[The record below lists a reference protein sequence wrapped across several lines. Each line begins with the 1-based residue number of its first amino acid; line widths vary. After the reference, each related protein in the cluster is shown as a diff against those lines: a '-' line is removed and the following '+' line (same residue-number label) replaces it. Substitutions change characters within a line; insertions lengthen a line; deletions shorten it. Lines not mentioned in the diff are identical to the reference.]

1 MIYEVNTL
9 DFNESLKNKENLSWF
24 MSLLEGEKC
33 PIKLEKKTL
42 SVFDDKLSHPK
53 PYPWTYIFPKGA
65 TTVSWHPLKSE
76 SVIILSFNGP

>member
-24 MSLLEGEKC
+24 MSLSEGENC
-33 PIKLEKKTL
+33 PIKLEKKTF
-42 SVFDDKLSHPK
+42 SVFDDKLSH
-53 PYPWTYIFPKGA
+53 PWTYIFPKGA

-76 SVIILSFNGP
+76 WVIILSLNGP